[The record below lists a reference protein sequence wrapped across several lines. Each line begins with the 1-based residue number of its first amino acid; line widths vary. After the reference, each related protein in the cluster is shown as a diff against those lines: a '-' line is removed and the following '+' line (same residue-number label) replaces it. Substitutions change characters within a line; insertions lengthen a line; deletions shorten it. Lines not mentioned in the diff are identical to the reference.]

1 MFDLEIECPR
11 SIELNADTN
20 IFSALVPPK
29 ADFKF
34 ALSLAPCFRF
44 GDPVEL
50 RQSSLQERVPC
61 VCEHAV

>member
-29 ADFKF
+29 ADF
-34 ALSLAPCFRF
+34 
-44 GDPVEL
+44 
-50 RQSSLQERVPC
+50 
-61 VCEHAV
+61 